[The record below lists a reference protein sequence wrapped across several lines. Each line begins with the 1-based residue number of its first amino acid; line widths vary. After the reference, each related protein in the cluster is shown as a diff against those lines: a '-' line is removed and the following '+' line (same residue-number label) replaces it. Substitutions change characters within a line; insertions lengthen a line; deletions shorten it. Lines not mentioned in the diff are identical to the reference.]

1 MARLRAVGQWN
12 YFLSNKKAMLKVSWS
27 LKKGFYA
34 IQNIFRENFPH
45 LTFYLFLFVHFLSSR
60 LHKKEKRL
68 FSNLSGVGLFPNTV
82 RVGKV
87 ACFQHDCK
95 SSLVNSFSQFWV
107 CLFVLPRSIKEAQHI
122 TLKNISKLKRNSLM
136 STSGYGRKNDGEELT
151 LEEFAD
157 RSQPLFCP
165 FLEGKVWP
173 VFSRLNKNR

>member
-1 MARLRAVGQWN
+1 M
-12 YFLSNKKAMLKVSWS
+12 
-27 LKKGFYA
+27 
-34 IQNIFRENFPH
+34 
-45 LTFYLFLFVHFLSSR
+45 
-60 LHKKEKRL
+60 
-68 FSNLSGVGLFPNTV
+68 
-82 RVGKV
+82 GKV

-95 SSLVNSFSQFWV
+95 SSPVNSFSQFWV

-122 TLKNISKLKRNSLM
+122 TFKNISKLKRNSLM

-173 VFSRLNKNR
+173 VFPRLNKNR